1 MITAQDLAMCQNTQ
15 LDAMLDRCVIRNADS
30 WDGEVRVPGAVV
42 WQWNGQDEIP
52 CRIARENSAQPD
64 TTTVGGEDVLVTRI
78 VVTVP
83 VAIQPIEGQVITV
96 VSSLMDSAGAVF
108 DVVRADP
115 GTFLTARRVHC
126 IEHK

>member
-1 MITAQDLAMCQNTQ
+1 MCQNTQ
-15 LDAMLDRCVIRNADS
+15 LDAMPDRCVIRNADS
-30 WDGEVRVPGAVV
+30 WDGEVRVPGTVG
-42 WQWNGQDEIP
+42 WRWNGQDEIP
-52 CRIARENSAQPD
+52 CRVARENSASD

-83 VAIQPIEGQVITV
+83 VAIRPIEGQVITV
-96 VSSLMDSAGAVF
+96 VSSPMDSVGAVF
-108 DVVRADP
+108 DVVRSDP